1 MYLILAIILVFSV
14 SRFYDLSFLAAS
26 SDSEWYKYIT
36 FQFIHNSFLH
46 MMVNVIVIYL
56 YWKTI
61 KKHTIEWLAILI
73 VATSST
79 LSGYLGASLPTIGA
93 SSIAF
98 SLVGIYMVFIWNVF
112 SKKELIKYYG
122 LAILFLFIPPII
134 NHSLAFLVHLYSLG
148 ISVSLSLIMRN
159 VLYVRKK

>member
-1 MYLILAIILVFSV
+1 MYLILAILLVFSV

-26 SDSEWYKYIT
+26 SDSEWYKYFT

-46 MMVNVIVIYL
+46 MMVNIIVIYL

-61 KKHTIEWLAILI
+61 KKYTTEWLAILI

-93 SSIAF
+93 SSIVTGKQIGRAH
-98 SLVGIYMVFIWNVF
+98 V
-112 SKKELIKYYG
+112 
-122 LAILFLFIPPII
+122 
-134 NHSLAFLVHLYSLG
+134 
-148 ISVSLSLIMRN
+148 
-159 VLYVRKK
+159 

>member
-1 MYLILAIILVFSV
+1 
-14 SRFYDLSFLAAS
+14 
-26 SDSEWYKYIT
+26 
-36 FQFIHNSFLH
+36 
-46 MMVNVIVIYL
+46 MMVNVVVIYL

-61 KKHTIEWLAILI
+61 KKHTLDWLAILI
-73 VATSST
+73 VGTSST

-122 LAILFLFIPPII
+122 LAILFLLIPPII

-148 ISVSLSLIMRN
+148 ISVSLSIIMRN